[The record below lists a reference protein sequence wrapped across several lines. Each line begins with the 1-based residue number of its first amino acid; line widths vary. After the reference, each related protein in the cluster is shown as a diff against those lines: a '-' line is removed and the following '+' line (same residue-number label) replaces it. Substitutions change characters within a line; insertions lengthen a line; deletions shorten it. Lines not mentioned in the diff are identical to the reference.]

1 MVELPKGVYAFYGK
15 KFIEAYEAAGG
26 AQQSAFQQDD
36 SYIDLD
42 DRLERLATEAG
53 TAAAQQQ
60 KAPPVPEPTP
70 NKCGEQMAM
79 CRCHEFADGFVGSAI
94 SFKCPVHGDITID
107 RRCPP
112 MSSMSISPAQY
123 IGPDKFRLPGGR

>member
-15 KFIEAYEAAGG
+15 RFMEAYEAAGG
-26 AQQSAFQQDD
+26 ALIPTT
-36 SYIDLD
+36 YIH
-42 DRLERLATEAG
+42 DRLGRLAAVAG
-53 TAAAQQQ
+53 TAAAQ
-60 KAPPVPEPTP
+60 PEPTP

-112 MSSMSISPAQY
+112 MSSMSINPAQY
-123 IGPDKFRLPGGR
+123 IGPDSFRLPGGR

>member
-15 KFIEAYEAAGG
+15 KFMEAYEAAGG
-26 AQQSAFQQDD
+26 ALDD
-36 SYIDLD
+36 ISTCIH
-42 DRLERLATEAG
+42 DRLERLAAEAG

-70 NKCGEQMAM
+70 NNKCGEQMAM
-79 CRCHEFADGFVGSAI
+79 CRCNYSAEGLWGSAI